1 MSKKPDIPELTE
13 EVAASMLDLR
23 DIAALGLAT
32 VLYLSK
38 DNEDIMKEIINMADT
53 ISEGLGVVL
62 EKE

>member
-1 MSKKPDIPELTE
+1 MSEKQDIPDLTE
-13 EVAASMLDLR
+13 EVAASMLDMR

>member
-1 MSKKPDIPELTE
+1 VSKKKDTPEITK

-38 DNEDIMKEIINMADT
+38 ENDEIMQEIIAMADS